1 MAKVVQAVS
10 VGKQLCRIGIQVSR
24 EVTEESG
31 SAGAAETSLRTKL
44 PRFLNRTPTPL
55 LPPIPYVALSPT
67 TDVQLFPFVTL
78 LLTSGV
84 ADSWVS
90 IVGECRAKTVEVSE
104 APAAVSSQRV
114 ANQQKNAAWERGNG
128 RTSCVD
134 EGSELSE
141 QSRQFRMLT
150 DFFWLAADR
159 RQQRPSDHWRLSLRV
174 TPLRYLSNVT
184 GGAVSS
190 LNSQSGRPC
199 RSELNGPGKLNPR
212 GFVSSLKTP
221 THPARRHGQVCS

>member
-1 MAKVVQAVS
+1 MAKIVQAVS
-10 VGKQLCRIGIQVSR
+10 VGKRLCRIGIQVSR

-90 IVGECRAKTVEVSE
+90 IVGRMPSEDGRGVRGPSGGELPTGSKPAEECSLGEGQWADELRRRGQRAV
-104 APAAVSSQRV
+104 
-114 ANQQKNAAWERGNG
+114 
-128 RTSCVD
+128 
-134 EGSELSE
+134 
-141 QSRQFRMLT
+141 
-150 DFFWLAADR
+150 
-159 RQQRPSDHWRLSLRV
+159 
-174 TPLRYLSNVT
+174 
-184 GGAVSS
+184 
-190 LNSQSGRPC
+190 
-199 RSELNGPGKLNPR
+199 
-212 GFVSSLKTP
+212 
-221 THPARRHGQVCS
+221 